1 MPKPTIKQL
10 KAIKP
15 NTKIKKIQIPD
26 DIYINII
33 VLENDLDHKQLE
45 VDLIGQNNVVI
56 NYENIID
63 IELYE

>member
-1 MPKPTIKQL
+1 MDGGKKVVLVRSYEKRRASSSL
-10 KAIKP
+10 KKG
-15 NTKIKKIQIPD
+15 
-26 DIYINII
+26 
-33 VLENDLDHKQLE
+33 ENDLDHKQLE